1 MRKINNGL
9 DVIFG
14 HLGLPDTSREIE
26 PVEYRQKTTEI
37 SELKERADK
46 GDDKAQMSLA
56 KYYQKNNNY
65 KKAFMYYELAAEKEN
80 KDAVRFMADLY
91 VKKKDFDN
99 AIQCYKRLES
109 MDGKLRSLEI
119 GKLLLE
125 KGDKSLGLEY
135 IRKAAESGKQEAKI
149 ILDSLNYIPDIEQ
162 LEEKAQIWKNTDAAL
177 TLADY
182 YYNSDI
188 RNSAYWYHFAYT
200 HNHIRNL
207 APFQIKS
214 IMWSPQYTEEMLKKE
229 REGSFGQ
236 LVLQNEIKQLYN
248 EIEELEHIYKE
259 KNDSLLLIEIGDK
272 YYSLGKNANALQKYF
287 MAIDEGFINVYL
299 KVACAYMNSG
309 DFYSGMHWLLK
320 AAQNNDMNAYYN
332 LANIYK
338 EMGDKE
344 KQLECYFKLLNK
356 GCNYINVSL
365 AKIYAEELELSKAIY
380 YYKQYIE
387 KKDSSET
394 ASDINNIECKIK
406 DLEKLYALS
415 SNPIERYEKIFNTYK
430 KYAKKAAIWLG
441 KAYYEGEIVEK
452 DYQKSAFW
460 YKKAVIRQY

>member
-1 MRKINNGL
+1 MRKINDGL
-9 DVIFG
+9 DAIFG
-14 HLGLPDTSREIE
+14 HLGLPDTAREYK
-26 PVEYRQKTTEI
+26 PVENKQDTVM
-37 SELKERADK
+37 SVLKEKADL
-46 GDDKAQMSLA
+46 GDEEAQIELA
-56 KYYQKNNNY
+56 KHYHKTSNY
-65 KKAFMYYELAAEKEN
+65 KNALIYYELAAKKEN
-80 KDAVRFMADLY
+80 IEAVRRMAELY
-91 VKKKDFDN
+91 IKTKDFDN

-109 MDGKLRSLEI
+109 MDNKLRSLEI
-119 GKLLLE
+119 GKLLLK
-125 KGDKSLGLEY
+125 KGDKSLALEY
-135 IRKAAESGKQEAKI
+135 IRKAAESGKQEAKK

-182 YYNSDI
+182 YYDSDI

-214 IMWSPQYTEEMLKKE
+214 IMWSTQYTEEMLKKE
-229 REGSFGQ
+229 REGGFGQ
-236 LVLQNEIKQLYN
+236 LVFQNEIKQLYN

-259 KNDSLLLIEIGDK
+259 KTDSLLLIEIGDK

-299 KVACAYMNSG
+299 KVARVYMTSG
-309 DFYSGMHWLLK
+309 DFYSGMYWLLK
-320 AAQNNDMNAYYN
+320 AAQNNDLDAYYN
-332 LANIYK
+332 LANIYR

-344 KQLECYFKLLNK
+344 RELECYLKLLDE
-356 GCNYINVSL
+356 GCNYINITI
-365 AKIYAEELELSKAIY
+365 ANIYADELELSKAIY
-380 YYKQYIE
+380 YYKQYIV
-387 KKDSSET
+387 KKDSSVT
-394 ASDINNIECKIK
+394 ASEINNIECKIK

-460 YKKAVIRQY
+460 YKNGNC

>member
-14 HLGLPDTSREIE
+14 HLGLPDTTQESK
-26 PVEYRQKTTEI
+26 PVEYKQKTGI
-37 SELKERADK
+37 PELKERADK
-46 GDDKAQMSLA
+46 SDGEAQMELA
-56 KYYQKNNNY
+56 KHYHKTNNY
-65 KKAFMYYELAAEKEN
+65 KKALMYYELAAEKEN
-80 KDAVRFMADLY
+80 IEAVRHMAELY
-91 VKKKDFDN
+91 IKMKDF
-99 AIQCYKRLES
+99 
-109 MDGKLRSLEI
+109 
-119 GKLLLE
+119 
-125 KGDKSLGLEY
+125 
-135 IRKAAESGKQEAKI
+135 ESGKKETKK

-182 YYNSDI
+182 YYDSDI

-214 IMWSPQYTEEMLKKE
+214 IMWSPQYTEEILEKE
-229 REGSFGQ
+229 REGSFEKCFFK
-236 LVLQNEIKQLYN
+236 NEIKQLYN

-299 KVACAYMNSG
+299 KVACVYMNSG

-320 AAQNNDMNAYYN
+320 AARNNDLNAYNY
-332 LANIYK
+332 LANIYE

-344 KQLECYFKLLNK
+344 KQLECYSKLLYE
-356 GCNYINVSL
+356 GRNYINVSI

-387 KKDSSET
+387 KKDSSVA

-406 DLEKLYALS
+406 DLEELYALS

-460 YKKAVIRQY
+460 YKNANC